1 MINEKK
7 LVWARL
13 GDTCDDYMCSVV
25 NNQISRKYLA
35 VQIGKVSPI
44 KVADATNIALDCI
57 ATFLKYFTTEEIKK
71 AVKKLREFGYNLPSI
86 ELMRISPD
94 IVDNVHKVGSTSY
107 YYHLRQKYMQSA
119 LQGLQND
126 YQQIAIKNFS
136 GISHK
141 NSKGYSNKYY
151 ERYRNKSQP

>member
-25 NNQISRKYLA
+25 NNKISRKYLA
-35 VQIGKVSPI
+35 VQIGKVSPT

-71 AVKKLREFGYNLPSI
+71 AVKKLREIGYNLPTIS
-86 ELMRISPD
+86 LLRISPD
-94 IVDNVHKVGSTSY
+94 IVNDIVYNVGSIGSTSY
-107 YYHLRQKYMQSA
+107 SYKVYMQS
-119 LQGLQND
+119 LQND
-126 YQQIAIKNFS
+126 CQQIAIKNFS

-141 NSKGYSNKYY
+141 NTKGYSNKYY